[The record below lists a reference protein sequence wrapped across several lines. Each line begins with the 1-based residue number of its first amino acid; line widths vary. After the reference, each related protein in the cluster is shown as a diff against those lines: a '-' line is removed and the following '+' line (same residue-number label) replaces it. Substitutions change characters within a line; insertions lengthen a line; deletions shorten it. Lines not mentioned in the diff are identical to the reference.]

1 MGRLAVFGDS
11 HSIIFSGT
19 PYREGLTPRNVQ
31 SNFPGVDV
39 FWVEDA
45 LAYNLMPRGRLGKH
59 GLKVLELMPDD
70 VAAVFLCFGEI
81 DVRNQILRRVASGG
95 DLYEQLETITS
106 SLIDF
111 AIHLRDRFG
120 IPVFILSPVG
130 SQRDF
135 SPFNIKVPSFG
146 SEADRNIVTL
156 QLERKLHEKTQFLD
170 CVFVLDVASLTI
182 DQIFQTKSVFYED
195 GCHLNLDGLSLVS
208 KLFENNCRN
217 LKIDLPCFFVDANAG
232 LAPELVPTDLI
243 TGARIYLLN
252 SSDGRLRYVE
262 FPTPDLCLYPAPVS
276 NPEVIID
283 LGFIT
288 ELKEVLLHFE
298 WESGADLSDL
308 TLSKGLRPAALQ
320 QVQIASISARS
331 GALILDAE
339 MLEGECRFLRI
350 GARGVGRL
358 RFLKLEFTAVTYS
371 RRLPALVS
379 N

>member
-19 PYREGLTPRNVQ
+19 PYRVGLTPCNVRCK
-31 SNFPGVDV
+31 FPSVDV
-39 FWVEDA
+39 FWLEDA
-45 LAYNLMPRGRLGKH
+45 LAYNLMPKGQFGKH

-70 VAAVFLCFGEI
+70 VAAIFLCFGEI

-111 AIHLRDRFG
+111 ASYLRGRFKV
-120 IPVFILSPVG
+120 PVFVLSPVG
-130 SQRDF
+130 SQSDF
-135 SPFNIKVPSFG
+135 SPFNIKLPSFG
-146 SEADRNIVTL
+146 SEMDRNAVTIF
-156 QLERKLHEKTQFLD
+156 LERKLNEKTRSLER
-170 CVFVLDVASLTI
+170 VFVLDVASLTI
-182 DQIFQTKSVFYED
+182 DENGQTRSIFYED
-195 GCHLNLDGLSLVS
+195 GCHLNLYGLHSVV
-208 KLFENNCRN
+208 KLFRSNSRN
-217 LKIDLPCFFVDANAG
+217 LEMDLPLFFGDLNPI
-232 LAPELVPTDLI
+232 LASKPVLTNLI
-243 TGARIYLLN
+243 TTARIYLLN
-252 SSDGRLRYVE
+252 SSDGQLRFVQ